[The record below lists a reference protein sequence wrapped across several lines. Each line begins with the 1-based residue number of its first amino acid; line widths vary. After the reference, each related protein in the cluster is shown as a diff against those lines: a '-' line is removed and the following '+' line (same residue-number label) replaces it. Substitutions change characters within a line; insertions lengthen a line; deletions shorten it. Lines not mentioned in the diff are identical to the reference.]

1 LSIRIYTFTFVHEIT
16 ILNMLS
22 YINWNVRPQVVDL
35 GFIEIRWYS
44 LLFLLGFV
52 IGYYILSKIFKKE
65 GLSIELL
72 DKLSFY
78 VVISTIVGARLGHCL
93 FYEPEI
99 YLKYP
104 LRMILPFEG
113 TIGKDFK
120 FTGYQGLASHGGAIG
135 ILIGLYF
142 YSKNTKRPY
151 LWILDRLAVVTALA
165 ASLIRLGN
173 LFNSEIYGY
182 QTSLPWGFRFLRE
195 ALYGTPE
202 ELIVPKHPTQIYE
215 SLCYLL
221 IFAILISIYYKR
233 NTKFKPGLLLGLFL
247 ILVFTARFFIEFL
260 KETQV
265 SFEEN
270 MALNMGQILSIPF
283 VIAGIYLVFRKQVN
297 LQTTE

>member
-1 LSIRIYTFTFVHEIT
+1 
-16 ILNMLS
+16 MLA
-22 YINWNVRPQVVDL
+22 YINWNVRPQAIDL

-78 VVISTIVGARLGHCL
+78 VVISTIIGARLGHCL

-99 YLKYP
+99 YLKHP

-142 YSKNTKRPY
+142 YARNTKRPY
-151 LWILDRLAVVTALA
+151 LWILDRLAIVTALA
-165 ASLIRLGN
+165 AVLIRLGN
-173 LFNSEIYGY
+173 LFNSEIYGN

-195 ALYGTPE
+195 ALYGKPE

-215 SLCYLL
+215 SICYAI
-221 IFAILISIYYKR
+221 IFVILILLYYK
-233 NTKFKPGLLLGLFL
+233 KYPKIKPGLLIGLFL
-247 ILVFTARFFIEFL
+247 ITVFSARFFIEFL
-260 KETQV
+260 KENQV
-265 SFEEN
+265 DFEEN
-270 MALNMGQILSIPF
+270 MTLNMGQILSIPF
-283 VIAGIYLVFRKQVN
+283 VIAGFLLVFWKSKASSVN
-297 LQTTE
+297 K